1 MKFAREALSN
11 AINSLNFNNAKAP
24 IYQNINASPS
34 QDSADI
40 KKNLISQL
48 ENPVQ
53 WCETILNMMDNS
65 NNNFIEC
72 GPGNVLSGI
81 NRRISKEINT
91 ITANSIE
98 NLNPICK
105 QN

>member
-11 AINSLNFNNAKAP
+11 AINSLNFNNAKVP

-34 QDSADI
+34 QDSNDI
-40 KKNLISQL
+40 KKNLILQL
-48 ENPVQ
+48 ENTVQ
-53 WCETILNMMDNS
+53 WYKTILNMTDN

-72 GPGNVLSGI
+72 GPGNVLDGI
-81 NRRISKEINT
+81 NRRISNEINT
-91 ITANSIE
+91 LTANSIE
-98 NLNPICK
+98 NLNHLCK